1 MKNLTATQLEKRIIF
16 IALALVVVL
25 LALSALATS
34 LFHIGLPTCLSDV
47 KPFQK
52 GELIAHSSTHYE
64 LHYVARM
71 WKFEPEDVTIPAGS
85 TVDIYLSA
93 ADVTHGLIIPG
104 TNLNLMAVPGVVN
117 YARVKFDE
125 PRSYQVLCHEFCG
138 SGHDRMASKLDVVDV
153 ATFAAKPSLPAAAEP
168 THPGYKLL
176 DANLCATCH
185 SLDGQ
190 PGIGPTFKG
199 LYGGTE
205 KLRDGSNVTVDK
217 AFIREK
223 ILRPEAKV
231 IAGKFEQDMPK
242 TDLSDEEIEEIIE
255 YLQTLK

>member
-1 MKNLTATQLEKRIIF
+1 MKNLSATQLEKRIILV
-16 IALALVVVL
+16 ALAFAIVL

-34 LFHIGLPTCLSDV
+34 LFHIGLPTCLNDV

-93 ADVTHGLIIPG
+93 ADVTHGLIMPG

-117 YARVKFDE
+117 YARVKFDK

-138 SGHDRMASKLDVVDV
+138 TGHDQMAAELHVVDA
-153 ATFAAKPSLPAAAEP
+153 ATFVAKPSPPPGAEP

-176 DANLCATCH
+176 DANLCTTCH

-199 LYGGTE
+199 LYGQTE
-205 KLRDGSNVTVDK
+205 KLRDGSSVTVND

-223 ILRPEAKV
+223 ILHPEARI
-231 IAGKFEQDMPK
+231 IAGRFEQEMPK

>member
-1 MKNLTATQLEKRIIF
+1 MKSLSTTQLEKRIIWV
-16 IALALVVVL
+16 ALAFVVVL
-25 LALSALATS
+25 LALSAVATS
-34 LFHIGLPTCLSDV
+34 LFHIGLPTCLTDV

-52 GELIAHSSTHYE
+52 GELIAHSPTHYE

-93 ADVTHGLIIPG
+93 ADVTHGMIMLG

-117 YARVKFDE
+117 YARVKFDK

-138 SGHDRMASKLDVVDV
+138 TGHDRMASKFNVVDV
-153 ATFAAKPSLPAAAEP
+153 ATFSAKPSPPPAAEP

-176 DANLCATCH
+176 DANLCTTCH

-190 PGIGPTFKG
+190 PGIGPSFKG
-199 LYGGTE
+199 LYGRIE
-205 KLRDGSNVTVDK
+205 QLRDGSSVTVND
-217 AFIREK
+217 AFIRKK
-223 ILRPEAKV
+223 ILHPEAEV
-231 IAGKFEQDMPK
+231 VTGKFEQEMPK
-242 TDLSDEEIEEIIE
+242 TDLSDEEIEEVIE
-255 YLQTLK
+255 YLKTVR